1 MLWKRAIEILLMVP
15 ILVSAAVY
23 NRDSLQVKLYTT
35 NEQEQKVILLNLL
48 SESWINEDLN
58 KANQL
63 AKEAL
68 WLAESARYIDGK
80 AESLYNIAVCSYLQ
94 NDYITASNLLTQSI
108 SGFKETDNSL
118 GLAKASL
125 ALGKV
130 HARQFDHEKSIE
142 QYIFASEI
150 FQKYNK
156 YQKLAECY
164 NCIGGIY
171 YDQSNYDKAFEY
183 YRKSQKWWEMANDT
197 SGLAIA
203 FNNIGEIYRL
213 RGQFEEAMQYYR
225 KSTPIFKAT
234 GQLDNLALCYD
245 NIANILIGFGIYDS
259 ARYYLDEALRI
270 CKLKKSDF
278 VASYVY
284 LNYGKLFKAT
294 GFPDISKMYYDS
306 SYRAAIQTGVLTN
319 MRDAAFW
326 MSEISKEKS
335 EFKDAYYFHQIFK
348 RLGDSVM
355 NMKNLEK
362 ITQLEMKLIFEQDK
376 KIKEQSQERTRYIYF
391 LIAVILISLLIVS
404 MLLYGRLRIKN
415 KHARIVRDNL
425 LLESQQLQ
433 TEIDYKNREL
443 ATNVLYLV
451 KKNELINLISE
462 KLLKAKPRFTP
473 EIQPMIQKI
482 ILDLQANVDSD
493 IWKSFEQRFIV
504 VQKDFY
510 EKLNQRFPNLTEN
523 ERKLCA
529 LLRLKMSTKDIA
541 AITHQNLNAI
551 EVARTRLRKK
561 LNLSN
566 QNINLVTFLDNL

>member
-1 MLWKRAIEILLMVP
+1 
-15 ILVSAAVY
+15 
-23 NRDSLQVKLYTT
+23 
-35 NEQEQKVILLNLL
+35 
-48 SESWINEDLN
+48 
-58 KANQL
+58 
-63 AKEAL
+63 
-68 WLAESARYIDGK
+68 
-80 AESLYNIAVCSYLQ
+80 
-94 NDYITASNLLTQSI
+94 
-108 SGFKETDNSL
+108 
-118 GLAKASL
+118 
-125 ALGKV
+125 
-130 HARQFDHEKSIE
+130 
-142 QYIFASEI
+142 
-150 FQKYNK
+150 
-156 YQKLAECY
+156 
-164 NCIGGIY
+164 
-171 YDQSNYDKAFEY
+171 
-183 YRKSQKWWEMANDT
+183 
-197 SGLAIA
+197 
-203 FNNIGEIYRL
+203 
-213 RGQFEEAMQYYR
+213 
-225 KSTPIFKAT
+225 
-234 GQLDNLALCYD
+234 
-245 NIANILIGFGIYDS
+245 
-259 ARYYLDEALRI
+259 
-270 CKLKKSDF
+270 
-278 VASYVY
+278 
-284 LNYGKLFKAT
+284 
-294 GFPDISKMYYDS
+294 
-306 SYRAAIQTGVLTN
+306 
-319 MRDAAFW
+319 
-326 MSEISKEKS
+326 
-335 EFKDAYYFHQIFK
+335 
-348 RLGDSVM
+348 
-355 NMKNLEK
+355 
-362 ITQLEMKLIFEQDK
+362 
-376 KIKEQSQERTRYIYF
+376 
-391 LIAVILISLLIVS
+391 

>member
-1 MLWKRAIEILLMVP
+1 
-15 ILVSAAVY
+15 
-23 NRDSLQVKLYTT
+23 
-35 NEQEQKVILLNLL
+35 
-48 SESWINEDLN
+48 
-58 KANQL
+58 
-63 AKEAL
+63 
-68 WLAESARYIDGK
+68 
-80 AESLYNIAVCSYLQ
+80 
-94 NDYITASNLLTQSI
+94 
-108 SGFKETDNSL
+108 
-118 GLAKASL
+118 
-125 ALGKV
+125 
-130 HARQFDHEKSIE
+130 
-142 QYIFASEI
+142 
-150 FQKYNK
+150 
-156 YQKLAECY
+156 
-164 NCIGGIY
+164 
-171 YDQSNYDKAFEY
+171 
-183 YRKSQKWWEMANDT
+183 
-197 SGLAIA
+197 
-203 FNNIGEIYRL
+203 
-213 RGQFEEAMQYYR
+213 
-225 KSTPIFKAT
+225 
-234 GQLDNLALCYD
+234 LDNLALCYD
-245 NIANILIGFGIYDS
+245 NVANILIGFGIYDS

-319 MRDAAFW
+319 MRDAALW

-462 KLLKAKPRFTP
+462 KLLKAKLRFTP